1 MILFDFDGTLV
12 DSNGVWEV
20 VDNTFLARRGLTP
33 TQEYSETVGH
43 SIFPLA
49 AQFTIDYYHL
59 DTTPQAIMDEWTQLA
74 RDAYLSQVPAKPGAA
89 AFLEQCRRQGES
101 MVLLTACVPPFCRA
115 ALERL
120 ELGQYFSRLIF
131 VQELGLLKKDPDTF
145 HRVLA
150 DLGAAPEESTL
161 YEDSPGACAAAR
173 AAGLTVVGVYDPF
186 YARYEEELKGLCHRY
201 IHSFTELLQS

>member
-12 DSNGVWEV
+12 DSNGVWEE

-33 TQEYSETVGH
+33 TWEYSETVGH

-59 DTTPQAIMDEWTQLA
+59 DTTPQAVMDEWTQLG
-74 RDAYLSQVPAKPGAA
+74 REAYLSQVPAKPGALD
-89 AFLEQCRRQGES
+89 FLEQCRRQGET
-101 MVLLTACVPPFCRA
+101 MALLTACVPQFCRA

-120 ELGQYFSRLIF
+120 DMGKYFSRLIF
-131 VQELGLLKKDPDTF
+131 VQELGMVKKDPATF
-145 HRVLA
+145 VHVLKE
-150 DLGAAPEESTL
+150 LGAAPEESTL
-161 YEDSPGACAAAR
+161 YEDSPGACAAAK

-186 YARYEEELKGLCHRY
+186 YARYEDELKALCHRY
-201 IHSFTELLQS
+201 IHGFPELLQP

>member
-12 DSNGVWEV
+12 DSNGVWEE

-74 RDAYLSQVPAKPGAA
+74 REAYLSQVPAKPGAV
-89 AFLEQCRRQGES
+89 AFLAQCRRQGEP
-101 MVLLTACVPPFCRA
+101 MVLLTACVPAFCRA

-120 ELGQYFSRLIF
+120 DLGQYFSQLIF

-150 DLGAAPEESTL
+150 DLGAVPEESTL

-186 YARYEEELKGLCHRY
+186 YARYEDELRGVCHRY
-201 IHSFTELLQS
+201 IHSFTELLE